1 MPARNRLPPM
11 ITRNRQF
18 WMLQIGGWFGYGVET
33 FLAGVGYG
41 RPLDYYRLAVFDAL
55 CGLALTVFIRH
66 ALKYSWNWSLRARL
80 WLGGGVLTATSLAY
94 AYAWTI
100 AVSSVCT
107 DCKPPPSAL
116 GYLSYFA
123 GAVYI
128 LAAWTGAYVG
138 IKLARQ
144 LQQEKE
150 TALQAT
156 AMAHQAQLRMLR
168 YQLNPHFLFNTL
180 NAISTL
186 ILDGR
191 REQANGMVGAL
202 SGFLRYSL
210 DNDPQQK
217 VTLDQEIG
225 AVKRYLTIEQLR
237 FAERL
242 KVGILVTPPA
252 GTALVPSLILQ
263 PLIENAVKYAVSRRE
278 EGGRIEI
285 VAHID
290 GDMLDIVLRD
300 DGPGSLDYLPAKG
313 GGHGVGLTN
322 TRERLRVLYG
332 EQHRFVIRNLH
343 PQGTEVR
350 LQFPFEHPVAEE
362 SVACV
367 SAR

>member
-1 MPARNRLPPM
+1 
-11 ITRNRQF
+11 
-18 WMLQIGGWFGYGVET
+18 
-33 FLAGVGYG
+33 
-41 RPLDYYRLAVFDAL
+41 
-55 CGLALTVFIRH
+55 
-66 ALKYSWNWSLRARL
+66 LRSRL
-80 WLGGGVLTATSLAY
+80 WVGGILLTATSSAY
-94 AYAWTI
+94 AYAWAI
-100 AVSSVCT
+100 AMYQICT
-107 DCKPPPSAL
+107 DCKPPPSIL

-123 GAVYI
+123 GAAYI
-128 LAAWTGAYVG
+128 LVAWTGAYVG

-186 ILDGR
+186 VLDNR

-225 AVKRYLTIEQLR
+225 AVKRYLAIEQLR
-237 FAERL
+237 FGERL
-242 KVGILVTPPA
+242 KVGVLVTSPA
-252 GTALVPSLILQ
+252 GSALVPSMILQ

-285 VAHID
+285 VARVDEDVLEIA
-290 GDMLDIVLRD
+290 LRD

-332 EQHRFVIRNLH
+332 DHHRFSIRNLQ

-350 LQFPFEHPVAEE
+350 LQFPFEPPLAEE
-362 SVACV
+362 PVACV
-367 SAR
+367 SLH

>member
-1 MPARNRLPPM
+1 MM
-11 ITRNRQF
+11 TRSRQF
-18 WMLQIGGWFGYGVET
+18 WMVQIGAWIGYGIEN
-33 FLAGVGYG
+33 FLAGIGYG
-41 RPLDYYRLAVFDAL
+41 RPFGYYRLAVFDAL
-55 CGLALTVFIRH
+55 CGLVFTLILRYG
-66 ALKYSWNWSLRARL
+66 LKYSWNWPLRSRL
-80 WLGGGVLTATSLAY
+80 WLGGSLLVATSLAY
-94 AYAWTI
+94 AYAWAI
-100 AVSSVCT
+100 AMYQICT
-107 DCKPPPSAL
+107 DCKPPPSIL

-123 GAVYI
+123 GAAYI

-186 ILDGR
+186 VLDGR

-237 FAERL
+237 FGERL
-242 KVGILVTPPA
+242 KVGILVTSPA

-285 VAHID
+285 VARVD
-290 GDMLDIVLRD
+290 EGSVDIALRD
-300 DGPGSLDYLPAKG
+300 DGPGSIDYLPGAG

-332 EQHRFVIRNLH
+332 ERHHFTIRRLQ

-350 LQFPFEHPVAEE
+350 MRFPFERSPNEEPVACA
-362 SVACV
+362 SVP
-367 SAR
+367 